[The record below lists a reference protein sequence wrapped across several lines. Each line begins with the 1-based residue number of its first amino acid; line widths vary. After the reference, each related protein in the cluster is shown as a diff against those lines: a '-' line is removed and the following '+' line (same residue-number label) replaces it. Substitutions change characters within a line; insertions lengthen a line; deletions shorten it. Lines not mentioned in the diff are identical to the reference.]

1 MTDLFSR
8 LATTA
13 SRACGRGSTFAV
25 MLFLILFWLILGP
38 VFAWSDS
45 WQLVANTSTSLIT
58 FLVVFLIQNSQNRD
72 TLAIH
77 LKLDELVR
85 ANAGARNEV
94 AASEKLSERDMADLV
109 QRT

>member
-1 MTDLFSR
+1 
-8 LATTA
+8 
-13 SRACGRGSTFAV
+13 
-25 MLFLILFWLILGP
+25 MLSLIIVWLMLGP
-38 VFAWSDS
+38 LFAWSDS
-45 WQLVANTSTSLIT
+45 WQLVANTSTSLVT

-85 ANAGARNEV
+85 ASAGARNEV

-109 QRT
+109 RKT

>member
-8 LATTA
+8 LAHTA
-13 SRACGRGSTFAV
+13 SLACGRGSTFAV
-25 MLFLILFWLILGP
+25 MFFLILLWLTLGP

-45 WQLVANTSTSLIT
+45 WQLVANTSTSLVT

-85 ANAGARNEV
+85 AVEGARNEV
-94 AASEKLSERDMADLV
+94 AASEKLSEDDMADLV
-109 QRT
+109 RRT

>member
-1 MTDLFSR
+1 
-8 LATTA
+8 
-13 SRACGRGSTFAV
+13 
-25 MLFLILFWLILGP
+25 

-45 WQLVANTSTSLIT
+45 WQLVANTSTSLVT

-85 ANAGARNEV
+85 VSAGARNEV
-94 AASEKLSERDMADLV
+94 AASEKLSEVDMADLV